1 MDYNF
6 VPTNTMASVSFDV
19 LKTDGVEDPLINVN
33 RLATIDL
40 EESYFNMAVEYIKES
55 NNEIYRY
62 KNELYKSISEA
73 TDQYVVLESF
83 SDFFT
88 KVKDVI
94 DKFLKFIKSLFN
106 RFITSMMSM
115 VSSDKYII
123 KNKDLLKKFK
133 ETDNFD
139 AEVYNFTFKPNVPLA
154 NAALD
159 FNQQLFQDLHDKIG
173 VDILDSNA
181 VKTVV
186 KNINFQKT
194 YDEFRANVLN
204 LEGQSISESDFAEVL
219 FRQFRDNQLDTEKIE
234 IDATY
239 VRKAIDRFEGYKKT
253 KSDVERDLKDI
264 ERAYN
269 NVKTQVSN
277 ITKDGGTISA
287 EAILNRLPDGA
298 IDAKQIAKAN
308 SGVAMSGDLLIQ
320 LDTYVK
326 AKVDQITEYSNIHTL
341 AYSAK
346 LDALKACYIQDKK
359 VLYTALNKVQRT
371 DAKREVK

>member
-159 FNQQLFQDLHDKIG
+159 FNQNLFQDLHDKIG

-204 LEGQSISESDFAEVL
+204 LEDQYVSESDFAEVL
-219 FRQFRDNQLDTEKIE
+219 FRQFRDNQLDTEKTE

-239 VRKAIDRFEGYKKT
+239 VRKAIDRFEGYKKI

-277 ITKDGGTISA
+277 ITKDGGTISVD
-287 EAILNRLPDGA
+287 AILNRLPDGA